1 MIVYQRVGGSDFR
14 RSLGPWSFGSS
25 TFTLIRTEF
34 VIPQRFGKIRLVDGS
49 LKRVSTCMSFIVL
62 SSLHCL
68 STPNPNV
75 RWISIPS
82 SFLRIRSSGWWFQTL
97 FIFHN
102 MGCHPSHWRTP
113 SFFKM
118 VKSPPTSLCS
128 LLFTAISGVSQP
140 SGRVQAEHR
149 VWILSAPD
157 SVMGC
162 RRSAETRG
170 TSKHGGFLSHGGVPP
185 NHSSHGWLWV
195 TLW

>member
-25 TFTLIRTEF
+25 TFILIRTEF
-34 VIPQRFGKIRLVDGS
+34 VVPQRFGKIRLVDGS

-82 SFLRIRSSGWWFQTL
+82 SFLMIRSSGWWFQTL

-118 VKSPPTSLCS
+118 VKSPPTSHGQLPVLWFFFAAS
-128 LLFTAISGVSQP
+128 VAPQP
-140 SGRVQAEHR
+140 PYPH
-149 VWILSAPD
+149 
-157 SVMGC
+157 
-162 RRSAETRG
+162 
-170 TSKHGGFLSHGGVPP
+170 VPG
-185 NHSSHGWLWV
+185 SSSPSCACEV
-195 TLW
+195 PCV